1 MQQLEAD
8 IKKAIRDIPDFPKPG
23 ILFKDITP
31 VFLDPDLCTRIL
43 EGFAAQLAEGEIDA
57 IVGIE
62 SRGFLF
68 GLALA
73 TRMRK
78 PFVLI
83 RKAGKLPGKTIRYAY
98 KLEYGEAEIEI
109 HEEAIQPGWKV
120 LVHDDLLAT
129 GGTASAAAELCE
141 QVGATVKGFSF
152 LVDLSFLNGKALL
165 SKRFPN
171 ARIHGMVTY

>member
-1 MQQLEAD
+1 MQQLETD
-8 IKKAIRDIPDFPKPG
+8 IKAAIRDVPDFPRPG
-23 ILFKDITP
+23 ILFKDVTP
-31 VFLDPDLCTRIL
+31 VFKDPVLCTRIL
-43 EGFAAQLAEGEIDA
+43 EAFSTHYEMMDIDA

-83 RKAGKLPGKTIRYAY
+83 RKAGKLPAKTIRLNYT
-98 KLEYGEAEIEI
+98 LEYGEATIEI
-109 HEEAIQPGWKV
+109 HDDALERGWKV

-129 GGTASAAAELCE
+129 GGTAQASARLCE
-141 QVGATVKGFSF
+141 QVGARVLGFSF
-152 LVDLSFLNGKALL
+152 LVDLSFLNGKAVL
-165 SKRFPN
+165 SEGFPE
-171 ARIHGMVTY
+171 AKIVGLATY